1 MNQEIIEFSHL
12 TPDNPLLRHLN
23 DKRLEWSGLTL
34 SSLVDPNA
42 SAEIDCAPFER
53 DESGQWR
60 TSRWI
65 GSFSVDGRCY
75 HIVPRIGNARFAHI
89 ATSALSAMVVSGA
102 ASIGQI
108 RSDTLLDLLPLAW
121 YVAFRSG
128 RQRNG
133 LTRAYVRRDELD
145 CTELRGSLDLGRQLV
160 ENDTKRHQ
168 LACSWDDLTVDNPIN
183 QGTRLVINHLR
194 RNKRFPYSWHRTDAS
209 AELDG
214 WHERLSLLGVTHP
227 SSYPTERVRWSRG
240 NDGFRPAHRL
250 GRHVIQ
256 DQGITTVGASTAR
269 SLFVDSAEIWEL
281 YLRQRLDEVVKREFP
296 GFKTVWPRS
305 NAHKD
310 ALLEWEGKKAHFLI
324 PDFQIVEERNSKA
337 VMVLDAKYRWFKPL
351 DTDFEVAAQMAR
363 YVSIASQG
371 SRSTAPSVLLYPR
384 VLPDGFNAKNS
395 SNPFGSGKFLMGEYP
410 RIEAW
415 GVDLPDVQE
424 AGSGFNKKV
433 EAQLKLILDRFI
445 GITWH

>member
-12 TPDNPLLRHLN
+12 TPDNPLLTHLN

-34 SSLVDPNA
+34 SSLVDPHV
-42 SAEIDCAPFER
+42 SAEIDCAPFEK

-75 HIVPRIGNARFAHI
+75 QIVPRIGKARFAHI

-102 ASIGQI
+102 TPIGQI

-133 LTRAYVRRDELD
+133 LTRAYIRRNEVD

-160 ENDTKRHQ
+160 ENHTKRHQ

-194 RNKRFPYSWHRTDAS
+194 RNKRFPYSWHGTDAS

-214 WHERLSLLGVTHP
+214 WHERLSLLGVRHP
-227 SSYPTERVRWSRG
+227 SSFPTERVRWSRG
-240 NDGFRPAHRL
+240 NDGFRPAHCL

-281 YLRQRLDEVVKREFP
+281 YLRQRLDEVVNREFP
-296 GFKTVWPRS
+296 EFKTVWPRS
-305 NAHKD
+305 NAQKD
-310 ALLEWEGKKAHFLI
+310 ALLEWEGKKVRSLI
-324 PDFQIVEERNSKA
+324 PDFHIVRALGLKP
-337 VMVLDAKYRWFKPL
+337 VLVLDAKYRRFKPL
-351 DTDFEVAAQMAR
+351 NEDREVAEQMAL
-363 YVSIASQG
+363 YA
-371 SRSTAPSVLLYPR
+371 STARQGNTGTVNSVLLYPR
-384 VLPDGFNAKNS
+384 VVSSDSQSSGLNADFS
-395 SNPFGSGKFLMGEYP
+395 YRLLGSGRFLVPDSP

-415 GVDLPDVQE
+415 SIDLPDVQDR
-424 AGSGFNKKV
+424 ARFNKEI
-433 EAQLKLILDRFI
+433 EAQLRSILDRFI
-445 GITWH
+445 